1 MKQLLILI
9 ILVALSACESS
20 GITADD
26 GSIWT
31 PADDAEWWSANDS
44 ADCGSSE
51 MDAAME
57 MFTNAASNAR
67 GAIDMDRSIAQMRAA
82 QAQMLALNLTDCVLW
97 RHAVIDQFPTD
108 GTIDGGWMAVDVA
121 MWEKIRAEER

>member
-1 MKQLLILI
+1 MKQLLALFILI
-9 ILVALSACESS
+9 ALSACESS

-31 PADDAEWWSANDS
+31 PADDADWWAANDS

-57 MFTNAASNAR
+57 QFTNAASDAR
-67 GAIDMDRSIAQMRAA
+67 GRFDIGRSIAQMR
-82 QAQMLALNLTDCVLW
+82 QAQTQMIALNLTDCVLW
-97 RHAVIDQFPTD
+97 RHAVIDQYPTD